1 MSSTSSISHYWGFL
15 FFGISWEAVLHLFGT
30 VIWQVIL
37 VEKLKFV
44 FVANNGLLKALI
56 HALLKCDTVQGYLA
70 DQKYLVA
77 QASPTCI

>member
-1 MSSTSSISHYWGFL
+1 MINPPLIFIYLCLSETDIMSTSSISHYWGFL

-37 VEKLKFV
+37 IEKLKFD

-56 HALLKCDTVQGYLA
+56 LFMHF
-70 DQKYLVA
+70 
-77 QASPTCI
+77 